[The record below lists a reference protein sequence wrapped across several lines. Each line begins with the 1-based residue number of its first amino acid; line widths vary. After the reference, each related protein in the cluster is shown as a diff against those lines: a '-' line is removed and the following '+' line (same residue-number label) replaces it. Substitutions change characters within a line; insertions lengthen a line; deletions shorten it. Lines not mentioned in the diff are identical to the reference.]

1 MDNWIFVESY
11 HNWQQDFK
19 NNFKYLGIDVKKFQL
34 KKPKKGD
41 QIFTYIS
48 KIKKISDQREILSDE
63 IVDTPDGF
71 NYDKI
76 FTKCIPTKLVKLL
89 PEENWIKLH
98 EVINKLELFVT
109 SKSPGLKLL
118 NAPLKLN
125 SFDLKIL
132 SNIFFNR

>member
-34 KKPKKGD
+34 RKPKKGD

-89 PEENWIKLH
+89 PEENWIKLD

-118 NAPLKLN
+118 NTPLKLN

>member
-11 HNWQQDFK
+11 HTWQQDIK

-34 KKPKKGD
+34 RKPKKGD

-89 PEENWIKLH
+89 PEENWIKLD

>member
-34 KKPKKGD
+34 RKPKKGD

-63 IVDTPDGF
+63 IVDTPNGF

-76 FTKCIPTKLVKLL
+76 FTKCILTKLVKLL
-89 PEENWIKLH
+89 PEENWIKFD
-98 EVINKLELFVT
+98 EVINELEIFAT
-109 SKSPGLKLL
+109 SKNPGFKLL

>member
-1 MDNWIFVESY
+1 MDSWLFVESY

-89 PEENWIKLH
+89 PEENWIKLD
-98 EVINKLELFVT
+98 EVINKLELFAT

-125 SFDLKIL
+125 SFDSKIL

>member
-34 KKPKKGD
+34 RKPKKGD

-89 PEENWIKLH
+89 PEENWIKLD

>member
-1 MDNWIFVESY
+1 MLWEFLLLGALPLYIFR
-11 HNWQQDFK
+11 K
-19 NNFKYLGIDVKKFQL
+19 L
-34 KKPKKGD
+34 KKLKKGD

-89 PEENWIKLH
+89 PEENWIKLD

>member
-63 IVDTPDGF
+63 ILDTPDGF

-89 PEENWIKLH
+89 PEENWIKLD

>member
-34 KKPKKGD
+34 RKPKKGD

-48 KIKKISDQREILSDE
+48 KIKKISDQREVLSDE
-63 IVDTPDGF
+63 VVDIPDGF

-76 FTKCIPTKLVKLL
+76 FIKCISTKLVKLL
-89 PEENWIKLH
+89 PEENWIKLD

>member
-19 NNFKYLGIDVKKFQL
+19 NDFKYLGIDVKKFQL
-34 KKPKKGD
+34 RKPNKGD

-89 PEENWIKLH
+89 PEENWIKLD
-98 EVINKLELFVT
+98 EVINKLELFAT

-125 SFDLKIL
+125 SFDSKIL

>member
-19 NNFKYLGIDVKKFQL
+19 NDFKYLGIDVKKFQL
-34 KKPKKGD
+34 RKPKKGD

-89 PEENWIKLH
+89 PEENWIKLD

>member
-34 KKPKKGD
+34 RKPKKGD

-89 PEENWIKLH
+89 PEENWIKLD

-125 SFDLKIL
+125 SFDSKIL

>member
-1 MDNWIFVESY
+1 MDSWLFVESY

-34 KKPKKGD
+34 RKPKKGD

-89 PEENWIKLH
+89 PEENWIKLD

>member
-34 KKPKKGD
+34 RKPKKGD

-48 KIKKISDQREILSDE
+48 KIKKISDQRQILSDE
-63 IVDTPDGF
+63 VVDTPDGF

-89 PEENWIKLH
+89 PEENWIKLD

>member
-89 PEENWIKLH
+89 PEENWIKLD